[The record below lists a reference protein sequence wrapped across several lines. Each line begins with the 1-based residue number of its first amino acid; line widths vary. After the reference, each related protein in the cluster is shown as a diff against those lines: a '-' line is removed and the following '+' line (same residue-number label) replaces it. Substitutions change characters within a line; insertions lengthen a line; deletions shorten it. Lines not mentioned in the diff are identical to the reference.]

1 MSGGTD
7 ERGTHFCWVQAMIIY
22 CLKQA
27 DDGLWAVCRMRAT
40 MFQGLQLGPAMKLA
54 REAARE
60 EHLRVG
66 EPTFVDLEAA
76 VLGGRSIQAQPV
88 SC

>member
-1 MSGGTD
+1 MD
-7 ERGTHFCWVQAMIIY
+7 N
-22 CLKQA
+22 
-27 DDGLWAVCRMRAT
+27 DGLWVVCRMRAT

-66 EPTFVDLEAA
+66 EPTFVDLAGA
-76 VLGGRSIQAQPV
+76 VLGGAIDSGSAGQLLTHTKIGAPLIIAGKLGR
-88 SC
+88 